1 MRWLT
6 TSRPTGRP
14 ATVIRSLVVLSLASL
29 SLATAC
35 GGERSASGRFQP
47 AEPGTLT
54 VATSEI
60 PATGFWEG
68 TPSQP
73 TGGFEWALAN
83 SLAERF
89 GLERVRVVTVPF
101 SKLVAGD
108 LGGAD
113 LALSELT
120 ATADRKRVLS
130 FSVPYLPASPA
141 VLVRSGVTVP
151 DLAAARK
158 LSWSVRSSSTLQKFL
173 NDVVHPD
180 APTLAVATRDESL
193 NALASGQ
200 VDAVLVD
207 LPVAAALAAGS
218 DGRLEVASQ
227 FANDDDLSAAL
238 PRNSDNREAVDSALR
253 AFEADGTIDNLVHD
267 SLGSGVI
274 GTGAAP
280 VIRTR
285 D

>member
-1 MRWLT
+1 MPARRRVAAGAVVLALM
-6 TSRPTGRP
+6 SLGLAAGCADKRP
-14 ATVIRSLVVLSLASL
+14 AA
-29 SLATAC
+29 
-35 GGERSASGRFQP
+35 GRFRP

-54 VATSEI
+54 VATSDI

-83 SLAERF
+83 ALAHRF
-89 GLERVRVVTVPF
+89 GLNRVQVVTVPF

-120 ATADRKRVLS
+120 ATSTRERVLS
-130 FSVPYLPASPA
+130 FSVPYLPATPA
-141 VLVRSGVTVP
+141 VLVRKGQEVP

-158 LSWSVRSSSTLQKFL
+158 LSWSVQASSTLEKIL
-173 NDVVHPD
+173 ADVVRPD
-180 APTLAVATRDESL
+180 SPTRAVATRDDSLRELES
-193 NALASGQ
+193 GR

-207 LPVAAALAAGS
+207 LPVAVAIAEASGGQLQ
-218 DGRLEVASQ
+218 VASQ
-227 FANDDDLSAAL
+227 FDTEDNLSAAL
-238 PRNSDNREAVDSALR
+238 PKDSANRQAVDSALR
-253 AFEADGTIDNLVHD
+253 AFEADGTISDLVRD
-267 SLGSGVI
+267 SIGEGVV
-274 GTGAAP
+274 GTAAP
-280 VIRTR
+280 LVIRTR